1 MTRTGTTALTLSDE
15 IRQRFDEFSRS
26 QKDVGQYIV
35 DHLEE
40 AAFHT
45 AEELARR
52 ANTSSSTVVRFAQA
66 LGFDGFPELQ
76 AAARDEYRRARDG
89 GEGHQEI
96 SAPPPGRNFPLTGEN
111 LARDSNGY
119 DRTHSLRRDPSSLR
133 RVLALAEGRGSVHRL
148 SLIHI

>member
-1 MTRTGTTALTLSDE
+1 VTRTGTTALTLSEE

-66 LGFDGFPELQ
+66 LGFEGFPELQ
-76 AAARDEYRRARDG
+76 AAARDEYRRARENG
-89 GEGHQEI
+89 
-96 SAPPPGRNFPLTGEN
+96 APATDLT
-111 LARDSNGY
+111 
-119 DRTHSLRRDPSSLR
+119 T
-133 RVLALAEGRGSVHRL
+133 
-148 SLIHI
+148 

>member
-1 MTRTGTTALTLSDE
+1 MNSRRPRESIAVTRTGTTALTVSEE

-52 ANTSSSTVVRFAQA
+52 AYTSRSTVLRFAQA
-66 LGFDGFPELQ
+66 LGCEGSPEFQ
-76 AAARDEYRRARDG
+76 APPGEEYRR
-89 GEGHQEI
+89 
-96 SAPPPGRNFPLTGEN
+96 GRNAPSPGECERVVNPPLFPIDQTEFE
-111 LARDSNGY
+111 A
-119 DRTHSLRRDPSSLR
+119 
-133 RVLALAEGRGSVHRL
+133 A
-148 SLIHI
+148 